1 MVSYVEMIQWNFEM
15 TLARL
20 PVAARLARHSHPH
33 PMCPKGYGHMVYK
46 QECSVTLI
54 LCQAMLV

>member
-20 PVAARLARHSHPH
+20 PVAARLAHAI
-33 PMCPKGYGHMVYK
+33 
-46 QECSVTLI
+46 VTLI
-54 LCQAMLV
+54 QCAQRSMGTWYISKSAL